1 MSPSVRYT
9 TQSSAYDRLL
19 IGRPLT
25 DRIIAKRM
33 KQGYFGGVKSDERKE
48 LQMKSKKQK
57 REVSRKVLRGLLA
70 DFKL

>member
-1 MSPSVRYT
+1 MSPSVHYT

-33 KQGYFGGVKSDERKE
+33 KQGYFGGVKTEERKAR
-48 LQMKSKKQK
+48 QKKKQRRNLLK
-57 REVSRKVLRGLLA
+57 GLLA